1 MSKFEI
7 AISTLLVG
15 FILGQAVD
23 FIKYRWGIYRK
34 KKAISDEV
42 RDICEDFKTKVNRI
56 ETILK
61 ETNTGEACG
70 TMTPSAISSVIFNH
84 HYADVAPFFT
94 RTERAELTVIY
105 QCVENYNQELS
116 QGTRNSLASNN
127 NSMLSLYAQ
136 CLMGKSTI
144 EYYLVHKGKKC
155 INDNTE
161 EMEKNWAAIE
171 ELSDKYH
178 I

>member
-15 FILGQAVD
+15 FVLGQAVD
-23 FIKYRWGIYRK
+23 FIKYHWGIYRK

-42 RDICEDFKTKVNRI
+42 RDICEDFKTKVTRI
-56 ETILK
+56 ETILQ
-61 ETNTGEACG
+61 ETNSSEVCG

-94 RTERAELTVIY
+94 RKERSELTVIY

-116 QGTRNSLASNN
+116 KGTHNSLASSN

-136 CLMGKSTI
+136 CLMGRSAI
-144 EYYLVHKGKKC
+144 EYYLLHKGKKC
-155 INDNTE
+155 IAENTE
-161 EMEKNWAAIE
+161 EMEKNWAAIQ
-171 ELSDKYH
+171 ELSDKYN